1 LSEEKNN
8 NLLSETKIIQTRTKI
23 LTENRILKFKQPREK
38 FFNEIISEAIYLKSQ
53 GFDKQIIKEEFWGTL
68 KGLFGKEGSEAI
80 FKTFKEYMG
89 KWLVGKLTSD
99 KPNGWMA
106 TSITKSVNEIHNED
120 LDKIIDCEFI
130 TKKVSQSIIT
140 NLIDKIGKDNE
151 VGGSISS
158 VVKNGLSGSIDK
170 EQLRR
175 DIEKGVSK
183 QVCPSLGELS
193 KKLEDKAH
201 EMKTK
206 AVQA

>member
-1 LSEEKNN
+1 
-8 NLLSETKIIQTRTKI
+8 
-23 LTENRILKFKQPREK
+23 
-38 FFNEIISEAIYLKSQ
+38 
-53 GFDKQIIKEEFWGTL
+53 
-68 KGLFGKEGSEAI
+68 
-80 FKTFKEYMG
+80 
-89 KWLVGKLTSD
+89 
-99 KPNGWMA
+99 
-106 TSITKSVNEIHNED
+106 
-120 LDKIIDCEFI
+120 
-130 TKKVSQSIIT
+130 VSQSIIT